1 MDDYN
6 ERLHEALARSNRKT
20 NYDLVV
26 AMTPEALAQFMG
38 EICMRETWKILR
50 GGAAMSIKEWLAW
63 LTEEAEHAS
72 T

>member
-38 EICMRETWKILR
+38 ESCMREFWKV
-50 GGAAMSIKEWLAW
+50 
-63 LTEEAEHAS
+63 
-72 T
+72 

>member
-6 ERLHEALARSNRKT
+6 KHLHEALARSNRKT

-38 EICMRETWKILR
+38 EICMRETWKVLR
-50 GGAAMSIKEWLAW
+50 GGEAMSIKEWLDW
-63 LTEEAEHAS
+63 LTEAVEQDE
-72 T
+72 

>member
-6 ERLHEALARSNRKT
+6 ERLHEALARSNRQT

-38 EICMRETWKILR
+38 EICMRETWKVLR
-50 GGAAMSIKEWLAW
+50 GGEAMSIKEWLDW
-63 LTEEAEHAS
+63 LTEEAKQ
-72 T
+72 